1 MKIKIVEEKDN
12 ELIIE
17 IEGEGHTL
25 CNAIKSILFEDEA
38 LVFAGY
44 RIEHALL
51 SKPVLY
57 LKTNGKK
64 DALVLLKETLEKLE
78 TNIEEFKE
86 KFQKELE
93 KSK

>member
-1 MKIKIVEEKDN
+1 MKIKIVEKKDN

-93 KSK
+93 KFK

>member
-1 MKIKIVEEKDN
+1 MNIRILEKKDN
-12 ELIIE
+12 ELRVE

-51 SKPVLY
+51 SKPILY
-57 LKTNGKK
+57 ISTNGKK
-64 DALVLLKETLEKLE
+64 DPLVLLNETLKKLE
-78 TNIEEFKE
+78 MRIEEFKE
-86 KFQKELE
+86 KFRKELE
-93 KSK
+93 KLN

>member
-1 MKIKIVEEKDN
+1 MNIKILEKKGN
-12 ELIIE
+12 ELRVE

-51 SKPVLY
+51 SKPILHIS
-57 LKTNGKK
+57 TNGKK
-64 DALVLLKETLEKLE
+64 DPLVLLNETLKKLE
-78 TNIEEFKE
+78 MRIEEFKE
-86 KFQKELE
+86 KFRKEIE
-93 KSK
+93 KLN

>member
-1 MKIKIVEEKDN
+1 MNIKIVEKKGND
-12 ELIIE
+12 LRVE

-25 CNAIKSILFEDEA
+25 CNAIKSVIFEDETV
-38 LVFAGY
+38 VFAGY

-57 LKTNGKK
+57 ITTNGKK
-64 DALVLLKETLEKLE
+64 DPLVLLNETLKKLVDRS
-78 TNIEEFKE
+78 EEFKE

-93 KSK
+93 KFN

>member
-1 MKIKIVEEKDN
+1 MNIKIVEKKGND
-12 ELIIE
+12 LRVE

-25 CNAIKSILFEDEA
+25 CNAIKSALFEDEA
-38 LVFAGY
+38 VVFAGY

-57 LKTNGKK
+57 IKTDGKK
-64 DALVLLKETLEKLE
+64 DPLVLLNETLKKLMDRAD
-78 TNIEEFKE
+78 EFRE

-93 KSK
+93 KFS

>member
-1 MKIKIVEEKDN
+1 MNIKIVEKKDD
-12 ELIIE
+12 ELRVE

-57 LKTNGKK
+57 IKTNGKK
-64 DALVLLKETLEKLE
+64 DPLVLLTETLKKLE
-78 TNIEEFKE
+78 GSIEEFRE
-86 KFQKELE
+86 KFKKELE
-93 KSK
+93 KFN

>member
-1 MKIKIVEEKDN
+1 MNIKIVEKKDN
-12 ELIIE
+12 DLRVE

-51 SKPVLY
+51 SKPILY
-57 LKTNGKK
+57 IKTDGKK
-64 DALVLLKETLEKLE
+64 DPLVLLNETLKKLVE
-78 TNIEEFKE
+78 RAEEFKE
-86 KFQKELE
+86 KFLKELE
-93 KSK
+93 KFN

>member
-1 MKIKIVEEKDN
+1 MEKKDN
-12 ELIIE
+12 DLRVE

-51 SKPVLY
+51 SKPILY
-57 LKTNGKK
+57 IKTDGKK
-64 DALVLLKETLEKLE
+64 DPLVLLNETLKKLVE
-78 TNIEEFKE
+78 RAEEFKE
-86 KFQKELE
+86 KFLKELE
-93 KSK
+93 KFN